1 MRVNSEKD
9 FTCRRILLL
18 IILYIY
24 ILLFAI
30 DGVDFRTFPHLIKC
44 KSVSNQLRGLLEVEQ
59 LHFNCAA
66 TSESTRI
73 DNMDTVSSSASTSN
87 VNMDDLLIAPMV
99 VETVE
104 HMYSDKVRLVFILYS
119 WIVLT
124 FLLL

>member
-1 MRVNSEKD
+1 M
-9 FTCRRILLL
+9 L

-104 HMYSDKVRLVFILYS
+104 HMYSDKVRLVFYS
-119 WIVLT
+119 I
-124 FLLL
+124 FLDRSYFFTLVDE

>member
-1 MRVNSEKD
+1 MYIVKTLINLI
-9 FTCRRILLL
+9 FFLLL
-18 IILYIY
+18 
-24 ILLFAI
+24 

-66 TSESTRI
+66 TSEATRI

-104 HMYSDKVRLVFILYS
+104 QMYSDKVSTITLPSTCNKSEGFCFYYPNN
-119 WIVLT
+119 
-124 FLLL
+124 FK